1 MPLSGVF
8 CAAAALTL
16 VKGDEGVE
24 LLEKLPDC
32 SLLIQR
38 WNQDGHAS
46 KRLPRYFQES

>member
-24 LLEKLPDC
+24 VAEEGADFLLFA
-32 SLLIQR
+32 Q
-38 WNQDGHAS
+38 
-46 KRLPRYFQES
+46 